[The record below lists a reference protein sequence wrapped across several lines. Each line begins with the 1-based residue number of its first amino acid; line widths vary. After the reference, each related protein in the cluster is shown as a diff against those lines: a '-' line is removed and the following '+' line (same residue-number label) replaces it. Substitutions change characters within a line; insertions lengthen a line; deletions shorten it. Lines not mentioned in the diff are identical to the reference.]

1 MPWWVWVLLVVF
13 MLAMIVAGLVYAGLH
28 GLRALRDAGEVGAK
42 IGERFAALGDESETQ
57 ESNDAPL
64 FTQPLDVARERYIDA
79 YAEVIRRQDAK
90 RRRHAERWA
99 VWRRFN
105 D

>member
-13 MLAMIVAGLVYAGLH
+13 MLAMIAAGLVYAGLH
-28 GLRALRDAGEVGAK
+28 GLRALRDAGEIGAK
-42 IGERFAALGDESETQ
+42 LSQRFEAMGEGTDAG

-79 YAEVIRRQDAK
+79 HADVIRRQDAK
-90 RRRHAERWA
+90 RQRHAERWA
-99 VWRRFN
+99 VWRRFT

>member
-13 MLAMIVAGLVYAGLH
+13 MLAMIAAGLVYAGLH
-28 GLRALRDAGEVGAK
+28 GLRALRDAGEIGARLSQRFEAM
-42 IGERFAALGDESETQ
+42 GEGNEAQAPC
-57 ESNDAPL
+57 DAPL
-64 FTQPLDVARERYIDA
+64 FTQPLDAARERYVDA
-79 YAEVIRRQDAK
+79 HADVIRRQEAK